1 MSATE
6 VKHPEISKPLIF
18 INRCLIFCQL
28 FILGGLTILATSR
41 LELEQ
46 IEQRSSESSG
56 YPMGSQLVDTFV
68 HTEVLAFLAAMLIL
82 TIYKETKMS
91 AIKTKIFTNFITL
104 GAIAFVAEFLIATLY
119 PI

>member
-1 MSATE
+1 MTATE
-6 VKHPEISKPLIF
+6 VKHPQIPKPLIL

-28 FILGGLTILATSR
+28 FVLAGLATLATFR
-41 LELEQ
+41 LRAEEKG
-46 IEQRSSESSG
+46 SFESSD
-56 YPMGSQLVDTFV
+56 YLIGSQLADAFI
-68 HTEVLAFLAAMLIL
+68 HTEILALLAAMAIL

-104 GAIAFVAEFLIATLY
+104 GVIAFVAETLISTLY

>member
-28 FILGGLTILATSR
+28 FILGGLAALATSR
-41 LELEQ
+41 LRLEQ
-46 IEQRSSESSG
+46 IEQGSSESSG
-56 YPMGSQLVDTFV
+56 YLMGSQLVDTFV
-68 HTEVLAFLAAMLIL
+68 HTEMLALLAAMVIL

-104 GAIAFVAEFLIATLY
+104 GLIAFFTEVLISTLY